1 MNNKSCAYL
10 YVSVI
15 GMNSVA
21 IRMILKYCESIVC
34 VDLNFE
40 PLAFVDLNHLLLII
54 ND

>member
-1 MNNKSCAYL
+1 MDTNN
-10 YVSVI
+10 VV
-15 GMNSVA
+15 

-54 ND
+54 NDWFFDLNQSLDFKF